1 MENRIRVIQFGLGPI
16 GCAAAR
22 LVTERSNLELV
33 GAVDIDPGKIG
44 RDIGEVIGSNKSLGK
59 QVAGSLADALAAH
72 PADVVLHMTSSYFD
86 LFKTQIEEILEAGL
100 DIVST
105 AEELSFPWR
114 DNHDDA
120 AALDLIAKRVG
131 KSVLGTGV
139 NPGFLMDVLP
149 LFITGI
155 TQSVDHIEITR
166 VINASER
173 RGPFQKKIG
182 SGMEVDAFMQ
192 KMAEGRMGHVGL
204 PESMAM
210 LFDTLGRRMTDYTDT
225 VEPVI
230 AQTLTKTDHFEVEAG
245 NVKGLKQVATAS
257 SPDGEFAKLTFIAAL
272 DMEDDGDVITLTG
285 TPNLEVKLKGTNGD
299 YSTVAIAVNAISRV
313 KEAGPGVLPMRDIPP
328 VTVKR

>member
-1 MENRIRVIQFGLGPI
+1 MEKKIRVVQFGLGPI

-22 LVTERSNLELV
+22 LVTERNNLELV
-33 GAVDIDPGKIG
+33 GAVDIDPAKIG
-44 RDIGEVIGSNKSLGK
+44 QDIGNVIGLERTLGR
-59 QVAGSLADALAAH
+59 VVTGSLADALAAH

-86 LFKTQIEEILEAGL
+86 LFNAQIEEILDAGL

-114 DNHDDA
+114 DNHDAA
-120 AALDLIAKRVG
+120 AALDARAKQAG

-139 NPGFLMDVLP
+139 NPGFLMDALP
-149 LFITGI
+149 LVITGI
-155 TQSVDHIEITR
+155 TQQVDHIDVTR
-166 VINASER
+166 IINASER

-182 SGMEVDAFMQ
+182 SGMEVEAFMQ

-225 VEPVI
+225 VEPVV
-230 AQTLTKTDHFEVEAG
+230 AQTLTRTEHFEVQAG
-245 NVKGLKQVATAS
+245 KVKGLKQVATAS
-257 SPDGEFAKLTFIAAL
+257 SPDGEFARLTFIAAL
-272 DMEDDGDVITLTG
+272 DMQDDGDTITIKG

-299 YSTVAIAVNAISRV
+299 YSTVAIAVNAIKRV
-313 KEAGPGVLPMRDIPP
+313 FEAPAGVLTMRDIPP
-328 VTVKR
+328 VTVQR

>member
-1 MENRIRVIQFGLGPI
+1 MANKIRVIQFGLGPI

-33 GAVDIDPGKIG
+33 GAVDINPEKIG
-44 RDIGEVIGSNKSLGK
+44 QDIGDVIGLERPLGSK
-59 QVAGSLADALAAH
+59 VSGSLADAISAQ

-86 LFKTQIEEILEAGL
+86 MFKSQIEEILDAGL

-114 DNHDDA
+114 DNHDAATELDA
-120 AALDLIAKRVG
+120 RAKKAG

-139 NPGFLMDVLP
+139 NPGFLMDALP

-155 TQSVDHIEITR
+155 TQKVDHVEVTR
-166 VINASER
+166 IINASER

-182 SGMEVDAFMQ
+182 SGMEVEAFMQ

-210 LFDTLGRRMTDYTDT
+210 LFDTLGRRMTNYTDT
-225 VEPVI
+225 VEPVV
-230 AQTLTKTDHFEVEAG
+230 AESLTKSDHFEVAAG
-245 NVKGLKQVATAS
+245 KVKGLKQVATAA
-257 SPDGEFAKLTFIAAL
+257 SPDGEFARLTFIAAL
-272 DMEDDGDVITLTG
+272 DMEDDGDTITIKG
-285 TPNLEVKLKGTNGD
+285 TPDLEVKLKGTNGD
-299 YSTVAIAVNAISRV
+299 YSTVAIAVNAIKRV
-313 KEAGPGVLPMRDIPP
+313 FEAPAGVLTMRDIPP
-328 VTVKR
+328 VTVQR